1 MGIKNPFLY
10 SLYHF
15 TGMKSISMKEFNK
28 KNYDIDYRKKYKSQ
42 FNVDLNKDEKNELD
56 NLLNKKGITKSEF
69 LRIAI
74 SLLKEGKLDSYFEK
88 STK

>member
-1 MGIKNPFLY
+1 
-10 SLYHF
+10 
-15 TGMKSISMKEFNK
+15 MKEFNK
-28 KNYDIDYRKKYKSQ
+28 KNYDINYRKKYKSQ

-56 NLLNKKGITKSEF
+56 NLLNEKRVTKSEF

-74 SLLKEGKLDSYFEK
+74 SLLKEGELDSYFEK